1 MWSRNAF
8 TERLNLEWPILQAPM
23 GWLST
28 PALAA
33 AVSNAGGLGGLGMWG
48 FSAEDAERR
57 IAGFRQQ
64 SSGSLN
70 VNYPLWPEPKITA
83 KASEAMRRHL
93 QPHYDAKGL
102 GAVPQPVGAA
112 SEVSREHLAMVLR
125 AKPQMVSFHFGLP
138 GTEVMEAIKDAGIFT
153 ICSATTVA
161 EARTLERRGV
171 DAIIAQGTEAGGH
184 RGTFTGVDMGQQ
196 AGLFAL
202 LPQIVDAVRVPVI
215 AAGGVSDGRQVAAAI
230 MLGASGVQLG
240 TAFLRCEEANVL
252 DAHRAALREAS
263 DSCTVVTDMITGRP
277 ARYMRNKLTDELIAS
292 GLEPVAFPAQLSL
305 TAPLGATGDRE
316 VTALFAGQSA
326 ALAKDTNAAAS
337 SNPSP
342 RRPRA
347 ASRPFATERATAE
360 PSATNTQRLE
370 HGRWCRSTFPILERM
385 PTPFP
390 RSRACRRR
398 TPSTGRPR

>member
-1 MWSRNAF
+1 MWPQNAF
-8 TERLNLEWPILQAPM
+8 TERLSLKWPILQAPM

-48 FSAEDAERR
+48 FSADDAERR

-70 VNYPLWPEPKITA
+70 VNYPLWPEPKITPE
-83 KASEAMRRHL
+83 ASEAMRKRL

-102 GAVPQPVGAA
+102 GPMPKPEGAA
-112 SEVSREHLAMVLR
+112 SEVSSEHLAMLLR

-138 GTEVMEAIKDAGIFT
+138 RPEVMEAIKGVGIFV

-161 EARTLERRGV
+161 EAKNLEQRGV
-171 DAIIAQGTEAGGH
+171 DAIIAQGAEAGGH
-184 RGTFTGVDMGQQ
+184 RGTFTGVNMDMQ

-202 LPQIVDAVRVPVI
+202 LPQVVDAVRVPVI
-215 AAGGVSDGRQVAAAI
+215 AAGGVADGRQVAAAF

-252 DAHRAALREAS
+252 DAHRAALREAT
-263 DSCTVVTDMITGRP
+263 DACTIVTDMVSGRP
-277 ARYMRNKLTDELIAS
+277 ARYIRNKLTDALITS

-305 TAPLGATGDRE
+305 TAPLAATGDKE
-316 VTALFAGQSA
+316 FTALFAGQSA
-326 ALAKDTNAAAS
+326 ALGKDTNAATLVETLAEETS
-337 SNPSP
+337 
-342 RRPRA
+342 RRLRA
-347 ASRPFATERATAE
+347 FR
-360 PSATNTQRLE
+360 N
-370 HGRWCRSTFPILERM
+370 
-385 PTPFP
+385 
-390 RSRACRRR
+390 
-398 TPSTGRPR
+398 